1 MEGFLAAL
9 LAFLVASVIA
19 LVIIAA
25 YYVFMSFVFKKLFE
39 KAGRNGNM
47 GWVPFYRWW
56 ILFDMAGLNWYWFV
70 LMFAG
75 ALIAGIA
82 SALPFVGSLLS
93 AFVVQAASF
102 SSLVLYIN
110 LNKKFNT
117 EKLFII
123 LLVLVP
129 IVGLPVLAFNKKY
142 EFNANAKVEPD
153 GIFGDFGFIKPKEET
168 KKEEHKEEP
177 KEEHKKET
185 KKPKKE
191 EE

>member
-1 MEGFLAAL
+1 MEGFVAAL
-9 LAFLVASVIA
+9 LAFTVVAVIG
-19 LVIIAA
+19 LVIFAA

-39 KAGRNGNM
+39 KDGRNGAM

-70 LMFAG
+70 LMFGG
-75 ALIAGIA
+75 ALISGVAAAI
-82 SALPFVGSLLS
+82 PFVGSILS
-93 AFVVQAASF
+93 ALVVQAASF

-117 EKLFII
+117 SNKFII

-129 IVGLPVLAFNKKY
+129 IVGLPILAFSEKY
-142 EFNANAKVEPD
+142 KFDRNAKVEPD
-153 GIFGDFGFIKPKEET
+153 GIFGDFGFIKREES
-168 KKEEHKEEP
+168 KKEEP